1 MGWYATVSMNATSAV
16 WRVSHSNGLSICCHQ
31 YRCSIHWYYP
41 EVAFFFFYHISLILF
56 YFTSCLPWFYFML
69 IMSSLILLFFFSPS
83 CPAWFHFLTI
93 MSSLI
98 LFSVHHVQP
107 DFIFVHHVQPG
118 FIFCSSCPAWSPHI
132 MPSQGAQTTLGTTP
146 CQPLS
151 SLSSQSQPKDLFP
164 CILACTP
171 THKIFHQY
179 HNTHPHPAHDGL
191 THTAGQINDPI
202 QVC

>member
-1 MGWYATVSMNATSAV
+1 MQLSVWMQHQQSEGSHTVMVCQYVATNTDAAFIGTILRWLFSSSTTSA
-16 WRVSHSNGLSICCHQ
+16 
-31 YRCSIHWYYP
+31 
-41 EVAFFFFYHISLILF
+41 
-56 YFTSCLPWFYFML
+56 WFYFIL
-69 IMSSLILLFFFSPS
+69 HHVFPDSTSCSSCPVWFYFFFSPS

-118 FIFCSSCPAWSPHI
+118 IIFCSSCPAWSPHI

-171 THKIFHQY
+171 THKIFHEY

>member
-1 MGWYATVSMNATSAV
+1 MQLSVWMQHQQSEGSHTVMVCQYVATNTDAAFIGTILRWLFSSSTTSA
-16 WRVSHSNGLSICCHQ
+16 
-31 YRCSIHWYYP
+31 
-41 EVAFFFFYHISLILF
+41 
-56 YFTSCLPWFYFML
+56 WFYF
-69 IMSSLILLFFFSPS
+69 ILHHVFPDSTSCSS

-118 FIFCSSCPAWSPHI
+118 FIFCSSCPAWLYVLSPHI
-132 MPSQGAQTTLGTTP
+132 MPSQGAQTILGTTP

-151 SLSSQSQPKDLFP
+151 SLSSQSQPKNLFP

-171 THKIFHQY
+171 THRIFHEY

>member
-56 YFTSCLPWFYFML
+56 YLTSCLPWFYFML
-69 IMSSLILLFFFSPS
+69 IMSSLIPFSDHHVQLDFIFCPS
-83 CPAWFHFLTI
+83 CPAWFY
-93 MSSLI
+93 
-98 LFSVHHVQP
+98 
-107 DFIFVHHVQPG
+107 
-118 FIFCSSCPAWSPHI
+118 FCTSCPAWLYVLSPHI
-132 MPSQGAQTTLGTTP
+132 MPSQGAQTILGTTP

-151 SLSSQSQPKDLFP
+151 SLSSQSQPKNLFP

-171 THKIFHQY
+171 THKIFHEY

>member
-1 MGWYATVSMNATSAV
+1 MQ
-16 WRVSHSNGLSICCHQ
+16 HSLVLSWGGFFLLLPHQ
-31 YRCSIHWYYP
+31 P
-41 EVAFFFFYHISLILF
+41 DFILF
-56 YFTSCLPWFYFML
+56 Y
-69 IMSSLILLFFFSPS
+69 IMSSLILLHAHHVQLDSIFWPS
-83 CPAWFHFLTI
+83 CPAWFYFLSI

-98 LFSVHHVQP
+98 LFLY
-107 DFIFVHHVQPG
+107 IMHVQPG
-118 FIFCSSCPAWSPHI
+118 IIFCSSCPAWSPHI

-179 HNTHPHPAHDGL
+179 HNTHPHPARDGL